1 LPTARQFADPLESA
15 IAEILPST
23 GVMRHRDAVKTRRH
37 QQLASRQTGLRTRSI
52 SSVVISEQARDRRHS
67 VRHSGVAFEERLF
80 PRRIT
85 LCGQK
90 ESDAMNDEPK
100 KQEPEIMPPV
110 PKVEPERPG
119 PEIPP
124 DKDAPERESPIR
136 AANGALLWN

>member
-1 LPTARQFADPLESA
+1 
-15 IAEILPST
+15 
-23 GVMRHRDAVKTRRH
+23 MRLKRR
-37 QQLASRQTGLRTRSI
+37 ATPWT
-52 SSVVISEQARDRRHS
+52 
-67 VRHSGVAFEERLF
+67 
-80 PRRIT
+80 T
-85 LCGQK
+85 
-90 ESDAMNDEPK
+90 NK